1 MQGQKPSTGLPGLD
15 LVLNGILPGDNIVWQ
30 VDSIEDYKR
39 FVLPYCECAMRNG
52 RRLIYFRFATHP
64 PLLSKDFGGE
74 IHQLNPDEGFENFI
88 AKIHGVIE
96 DAGYAAYYVFDCLS
110 DLAGDWYSDQ
120 MLGNFF
126 RLTCPYLFDLQTIT
140 FFAVFKNVHGDRA
153 MIPIA
158 DTTQLLL
165 EVLTHKERT
174 YVRPIKVQHRYS
186 PTMNLLHAW
195 EADGT
200 FRAETSSTIISEIR
214 SSVPWAGIHA
224 DRSRGFWQRT
234 FDNARSVLA
243 QVNRGEMP
251 ETEADAD
258 FLHVLKMIF
267 SRQNEIVD
275 LAVKYMNLQD
285 LVDMEKRLIGTGL
298 VGGKTAGMLLARAI
312 IKKTHPEFA
321 SILEDHDSFYI
332 GSDVFY
338 TFLVENGI
346 WWARQKQ
353 RDPKAFLQ
361 DAERARHRILTGS
374 FPEYRMKQFADM
386 LDYFGQAPF
395 IVRSS
400 SLLEDNFG
408 NSFAGKYDSVFCT
421 NQGPRERRLQD
432 FLAAIRTIYA
442 STMSEKA
449 LHYRAQRDL
458 LARDEQ
464 MALLVMRVSGEMH
477 ARNFYPA
484 VAGVGF
490 SFNPYAWNENI
501 DPKAGV
507 VRLVFGLGTRAVD
520 RSDDDYTRIVALN
533 APERRPESNFDQ
545 VCQYAQRR
553 VDFLD
558 LEANQ
563 LVSGYFDD
571 LRQTCQSD
579 LPLPLFTS
587 EDRSRSDADRR
598 AEPRLVLTFDR
609 LLSDTDFVEQLRRIL
624 HDLEV
629 AYSRP
634 VDIEFTANFINDKDY
649 KINLVQ
655 CRPLQ
660 VQGIESPHLPEMDVP
675 VENSIIKAHGA
686 VIGQSRVLDID
697 NFVYVDPLLYG
708 KLPLRDRY
716 DVAHLLGRID
726 YALHAQDATAINM
739 FLGPGRWGTSSPEL
753 GIPVTFQNI
762 VHASVL
768 CEIVAMR
775 EDLIPDV
782 SLGTHFLNELVEM
795 DMLYLALFP
804 EQGDNSINDQFFR
817 ESPNSLRNLVADT
830 EKWEEMVKVIRQSDL
845 TEVSPQISLHANAQ
859 KQTVICFRK

>member
-1 MQGQKPSTGLPGLD
+1 MDLRRPSTGLPGLD
-15 LVLNGILPGDNIVWQ
+15 RVLNGILPGDNIVWQ
-30 VDSIEDYKR
+30 VDFIEDYR
-39 FVLPYCECAMRNG
+39 RLVEPYCDQALKDG
-52 RRLIYFRFATHP
+52 RRLLYFRFATHP
-64 PLLSKDFGGE
+64 PVLPDDFGGE
-74 IHQLNPDEGFENFI
+74 IHQLNPEEGFENFI

-96 DAGYAAYYVFDCLS
+96 EAGYGAYYVFDCLS

-126 RLTCPYLFDLQTIT
+126 RLTCPYLFDLQTVT
-140 FFAVFKNVHGDRA
+140 YFAVFRNTHCDRA
-153 MIPIA
+153 MTPIA
-158 DTTQLLL
+158 ETTQLLL
-165 EVLTHKERT
+165 EVLKHRERI

-186 PTMNLLHAW
+186 PTMNLLHSW
-195 EADGT
+195 EEDGSFKSVT
-200 FRAETSSTIISEIR
+200 ASSLISEIQ
-214 SSVPWAGIHA
+214 SSVPWSGIHA

-234 FDNARSVLA
+234 FDHAREVLTKVEKGSLPA
-243 QVNRGEMP
+243 EDVRE
-251 ETEADAD
+251 E
-258 FLHVLKMIF
+258 FLHLLKMIF
-267 SRQNEIVD
+267 SRQEQILE
-275 LAVKYMNLQD
+275 LAAKYLVPKD
-285 LVDMEKRLIGTGL
+285 LVEMEKRLIGTGL

-312 IKKTHPEFA
+312 IRKTLPDSAPFME
-321 SILEDHDSFYI
+321 EHDSFYV

-361 DAERARHRILTGS
+361 DSERARHRILTGM

-432 FLAAIRTIYA
+432 FLAAVRTIYA
-442 STMSEKA
+442 STMSERA
-449 LHYRAQRDL
+449 LHYRAQRGL
-458 LARDEQ
+458 LGRDEQ

-477 ARNFYPA
+477 DRSFYPA

-490 SFNPYAWNENI
+490 SFNPYAWNEKI

-520 RSDDDYTRIVALN
+520 RSDDDYTRIVAMN

-553 VDFLD
+553 MDYLD

-563 LVSGYFDD
+563 LVSGEFDD
-571 LRQTCQSD
+571 LQRACSAD
-579 LPLPLFTS
+579 LPMALFAS
-587 EDRSRSDADRR
+587 EDRSRRDSGSQS
-598 AEPRLVLTFDR
+598 RLVLTFDG
-609 LLSDTDFVEQLRRIL
+609 LLSDTDFVAKLRSVL
-624 HDLEV
+624 AGLER
-629 AYSRP
+629 AYGRP
-634 VDIEFTANFINDKDY
+634 VDIEFTANFVDETDY

-655 CRPLQ
+655 CRPLH
-660 VQGIESPHLPEMDVP
+660 VQGTESPNLPDIDVSA
-675 VENSIIKAHGA
+675 EDSIIKAHGA

-697 NFVYVDPLLYG
+697 NFVYVDPGLYG
-708 KLPLRDRY
+708 QLPLRERH
-716 DVAHLLGRID
+716 DVANLIGRIN
-726 YALHAQDATAINM
+726 YGLAAQKENAVNVFI
-739 FLGPGRWGTSSPEL
+739 GPGRWGTSSPEL
-753 GIPVTFQNI
+753 GIPVSFPSI
-762 VHASVL
+762 SHASVV

-804 EQGDNSINDQFFR
+804 DQGDNAINEEFFR
-817 ESPNSLRNLVADT
+817 GSTNSLCDLVGSA
-830 EKWEEMVKVIRQSDL
+830 EQWEGIVSVIGRPD
-845 TEVSPQISLHANAQ
+845 PQDESAWISLHANAL
-859 KQTVICFRK
+859 KQTVICFKK